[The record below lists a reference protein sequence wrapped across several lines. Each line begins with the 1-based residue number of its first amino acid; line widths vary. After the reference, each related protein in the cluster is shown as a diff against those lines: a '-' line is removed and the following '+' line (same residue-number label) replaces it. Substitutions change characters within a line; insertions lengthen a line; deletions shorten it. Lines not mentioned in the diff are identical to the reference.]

1 MQKVNKNIEGVWKR
15 RKSIL
20 VIGRGI
26 RITHLRELRIERIVS
41 IIWGSLELFESKGWK
56 IFEITVRS

>member
-41 IIWGSLELFESKGWK
+41 II
-56 IFEITVRS
+56 